1 MALQQLEDT
10 LQSGWS
16 LPADEAHRLAHLSNG
31 RPGYALRLHQD
42 PALLDQRQ
50 QWIEEMLQ
58 LLSSNRRQRFT
69 YAAQFASK
77 AKKTIEKPEQR
88 DIFQTWL
95 TLWRDNHAVPPP
107 ALTCRWSTWNTPLRY

>member
-1 MALQQLEDT
+1 
-10 LQSGWS
+10 
-16 LPADEAHRLAHLSNG
+16 
-31 RPGYALRLHQD
+31 
-42 PALLDQRQ
+42 
-50 QWIEEMLQ
+50 MLQ

-95 TLWRDNHAVPPP
+95 TLWRDIMLSASGADLPLVNLEHADQILTIALPVLGWQTASNTYRRLGRHPRSAGSQRQPP
-107 ALTCRWSTWNTPLRY
+107 APH